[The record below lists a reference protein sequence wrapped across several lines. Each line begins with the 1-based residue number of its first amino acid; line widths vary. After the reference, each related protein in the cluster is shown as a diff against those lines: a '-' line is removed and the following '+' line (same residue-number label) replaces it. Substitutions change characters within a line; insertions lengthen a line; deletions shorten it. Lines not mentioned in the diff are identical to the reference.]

1 MTKQE
6 LKKYVEEYEIDY
18 DYEKA
23 YCDIRNACIDYE
35 NDSQDWNIDYAFE
48 EFVDED
54 LLNYLVKYKIDNEG
68 LWSVVNLV
76 SDINNYNGI
85 YRVDAYGY
93 GYDITRKDLEDL
105 KEDILDRL
113 KED

>member
-35 NDSQDWNIDYAFE
+35 NDSQDKKRFRRFKRRYI
-48 EFVDED
+48 
-54 LLNYLVKYKIDNEG
+54 
-68 LWSVVNLV
+68 
-76 SDINNYNGI
+76 
-85 YRVDAYGY
+85 R
-93 GYDITRKDLEDL
+93 
-105 KEDILDRL
+105 
-113 KED
+113 